1 MDINFSL
8 IGMRVKE
15 VRKQLHITQAQ
26 LAEMTDLSI
35 SYISHIET
43 AQKKASLESL
53 VRIADALGITVDELL
68 NGNQL
73 NNPTEYQ
80 TDIDL
85 VMADC
90 TQSEKRLMYEI
101 IHATKI
107 LIWTSFPLK
116 HPFSRENLIY
126 VAMKL
131 LGLSSLI
138 FKNESA

>member
-101 IHATKI
+101 IHATKTI
-107 LIWTSFPLK
+107 LRNNRWMLCSTD
-116 HPFSRENLIY
+116 
-126 VAMKL
+126 
-131 LGLSSLI
+131 
-138 FKNESA
+138 ESAKTK

>member
-1 MDINFSL
+1 MHVDFML
-8 IGMRVKE
+8 IGRRVKE
-15 VRKQLHITQAQ
+15 IRKQLCITQAQ

-53 VRIADALGITVDELL
+53 VRIADALGITVDEIL

-85 VMADC
+85 IMADC
-90 TQSEKRLMYEI
+90 TQPEKRLMYEI
-101 IHATKI
+101 IQATKGI
-107 LIWTSFPLK
+107 LRNNNWMLCSMDDSTKSK
-116 HPFSRENLIY
+116 
-126 VAMKL
+126 
-131 LGLSSLI
+131 
-138 FKNESA
+138 

>member
-1 MDINFSL
+1 MYLNFSL

-15 VRKQLHITQAQ
+15 VRKQNRITQAQ
-26 LAEMTDLSI
+26 LAEMTSLSL

-85 VMADC
+85 VIADC
-90 TQSEKRLMYEI
+90 TQPEKRLMYEI
-101 IHATKI
+101 IQATKTI
-107 LIWTSFPLK
+107 LRNNKWMLC
-116 HPFSRENLIY
+116 
-126 VAMKL
+126 
-131 LGLSSLI
+131 SSD
-138 FKNESA
+138 ESAKSK

>member
-1 MDINFSL
+1 MYVDFML
-8 IGMRVKE
+8 IGRRVKE
-15 VRKQLHITQAQ
+15 IRKQLRVTQAQ

-53 VRIADALGITVDELL
+53 VRIADALGNTVDELL

-90 TQSEKRLMYEI
+90 TSPEKRLMYEI
-101 IHATKI
+101 IQATKEI
-107 LIWTSFPLK
+107 LRNNKWMLCSTDDSTK
-116 HPFSRENLIY
+116 S
-126 VAMKL
+126 K
-131 LGLSSLI
+131 
-138 FKNESA
+138 

>member
-1 MDINFSL
+1 MYVDFML
-8 IGMRVKE
+8 IGRRVKE
-15 VRKQLHITQAQ
+15 IRKQLHVTQAQ

-53 VRIADALGITVDELL
+53 VRIADVLGITVDELL

-90 TQSEKRLMYEI
+90 TPSEKRLMYEI
-101 IHATKI
+101 IQATKVI
-107 LIWTSFPLK
+107 LRNNKWILCSTDDSTNSK
-116 HPFSRENLIY
+116 
-126 VAMKL
+126 
-131 LGLSSLI
+131 
-138 FKNESA
+138 

>member
-1 MDINFSL
+1 M
-8 IGMRVKE
+8 IGLRVKE
-15 VRKQLHITQAQ
+15 VRKQHHITQAQ
-26 LAEMTDLSI
+26 LAEMTSLSI

-85 VMADC
+85 VIADC
-90 TQSEKRLMYEI
+90 TQPEKRLMYEI
-101 IHATKI
+101 IQATKTI
-107 LIWTSFPLK
+107 LRNNKWMLC
-116 HPFSRENLIY
+116 
-126 VAMKL
+126 
-131 LGLSSLI
+131 SSD
-138 FKNESA
+138 ESVKSK

>member
-1 MDINFSL
+1 MYVDFML
-8 IGMRVKE
+8 IGRRVKE
-15 VRKQLHITQAQ
+15 LRKNLYVTQAQ

-53 VRIADALGITVDELL
+53 VRIADALGVTVDELL

-90 TQSEKRLMYEI
+90 TPPEKWLMYEI
-101 IHATKI
+101 IQATKEI
-107 LIWTSFPLK
+107 LRNNKWMLCNTDDSTK
-116 HPFSRENLIY
+116 S
-126 VAMKL
+126 K
-131 LGLSSLI
+131 
-138 FKNESA
+138 